1 MSNKK
6 IRNFKNNNTLD
17 EIIKKVISSKRTW
30 SESFFKNSIP
40 EKNVY
45 IKSSSSKNYIA
56 TSLQPYLSNNLN
68 KFKNIK
74 IDMTKDKSSGSF
86 GSVYLKIKS
95 KNNKDL
101 NIIYKE
107 IYNTDSEKT
116 QFKALIFHYLLQKY
130 YTINNISELKY
141 LCKLHE
147 FGSIEKNETL
157 TYAIM
162 ENCGKDLLNYFED
175 IIEINKNLSLKEK
188 LMKLLI
194 LFSECCKAV
203 KIIHNLGYLHLDIK
217 PENFMI
223 KDDQIKIIDFDC
235 VKKSGYKT
243 ITSFGTMNYISNDW
257 LINAYSKHPRETTL
271 EYHHDIFSLGCMF
284 IYLLYN
290 CVFDMSIDIACPNE
304 IINYNS
310 NFDKN
315 VIKARINYKDEDLKN
330 ITDFIRKNLV
340 INDDLKVIIIVNLI
354 NKIVNPDVAERYE
367 SIDNVIEHIDSIIKK
382 I

>member
-6 IRNFKNNNTLD
+6 IRNFKNNNTLNT
-17 EIIKKVISSKRTW
+17 IIKEVIPLKRSL
-30 SESFFKNSIP
+30 SESFFEKSIP
-40 EKNVY
+40 EKNIY
-45 IKSSSSKNYIA
+45 IKSSSSQNYIA

-68 KFKNIK
+68 QFKNIK
-74 IDMTKDKSSGSF
+74 INMTKDKSSGSF
-86 GSVYLKIKS
+86 GNVYLNIKS
-95 KNNKDL
+95 QNNKDL

-147 FGSIEKNETL
+147 FGSIEKNQSL

-162 ENCGKDLLNYFED
+162 ENCGKDLLNYFEE

-194 LFSECCKAV
+194 LFRECCKAI

-223 KDDQIKIIDFDC
+223 KGDQIKIIDFDC

-243 ITSFGTMNYISNDW
+243 KILFGTMSYISNDW
-257 LINAYSKHPRETTL
+257 LINAYSKPPLETTL
-271 EYHHDIFSLGCMF
+271 TYYHDIFSLGCIF

-290 CVFDMSIDIACPNE
+290 YVFDMSIDIACPNK
-304 IINYNS
+304 IINNTR
-310 NFDKN
+310 NFDTA
-315 VIKARINYKDEDLKN
+315 VIKARIDYKDNDLKDISN
-330 ITDFIRKNLV
+330 LIREKLE
-340 INDDLKVIIIVNLI
+340 INADSKDIIINLI
-354 NKIVNPDVAERYE
+354 STMVNPDVEKRYDN
-367 SIDNVIEHIDSIIKK
+367 IDNVIEHIDSIIKK